1 MHYVPPFLLSLA
13 FRRTEAA
20 AALRTSERLTHDFGT
35 RVIHERL
42 EAEHEGLEVAQN
54 LFSTFSNL
62 FLFLS
67 WRRKLTARNIQCSS
81 TLRRRENSSS
91 IVMRS
96 SHRRLFFCWA
106 DKTQPY
112 AIHFPIKLQPSSDS
126 GKANTLAFGLREL
139 AKHPDVQD
147 QLRAEIHSSLGSNS
161 GIVYDNLPLL
171 NAFIKVCIDRIVNYC
186 RRKLRPCR
194 LQETLRMYPAEPI
207 SETMALEDTI
217 LPLTYGLATT
227 SGEHITKLPIRK
239 GELVLM
245 ALGSYQRSG
254 YIYYSPLQMT
264 VSTDLSQFG
273 VRTRTNLSRPD
284 GLRALRMFFIL
295 GPTQI
300 CASVFGH
307 AYILTSIFRL
317 SFYAGPRTCL
327 GYVQRCIWPCII
339 HPFPLTDGVLRTL
352 VIIIFNSFSHMQ
364 STQSHGDAGP
374 DLRAAEQVFVR
385 PARE

>member
-54 LFSTFSNL
+54 LFSTFMQLDASEKGKQL
-62 FLFLS
+62 LDS
-67 WRRKLTARNIQCSS
+67 DEVVAQTAVLLLGGQD
-81 TLRRRENSSS
+81 T
-91 IVMRS
+91 
-96 SHRRLFFCWA
+96 
-106 DKTQPY
+106 T
-112 AIHFPIKLQPSSDS
+112 
-126 GKANTLAFGLREL
+126 ANTLAFGLREL

-161 GIVYDNLPLL
+161 EIVYDNLPLL
-171 NAFIKVCIDRIVNYC
+171 NAFIK
-186 RRKLRPCR
+186 
-194 LQETLRMYPAEPI
+194 ETLRMYPAEPI

-245 ALGSYQRSG
+245 ALGSYQRLESIWG
-254 YIYYSPLQMT
+254 PDAHEFKPTRWFEGSPNALHI
-264 VSTDLSQFG
+264 G
-273 VRTRTNLSRPD
+273 PYANL
-284 GLRALRMFFIL
+284 
-295 GPTQI
+295 
-300 CASVFGH
+300 
-307 AYILTSIFRL
+307 L

-327 GYVQRCIWPCII
+327 GWRFAVMEMQV
-339 HPFPLTDGVLRTL
+339 LTCELL
-352 VIIIFNSFSHMQ
+352 SKFSFALPENDS
-364 STQSHGDAGP
+364 
-374 DLRAAEQVFVR
+374 VR
-385 PARE
+385 PRVAVTLMPITGPGKKGSPMVITRLL